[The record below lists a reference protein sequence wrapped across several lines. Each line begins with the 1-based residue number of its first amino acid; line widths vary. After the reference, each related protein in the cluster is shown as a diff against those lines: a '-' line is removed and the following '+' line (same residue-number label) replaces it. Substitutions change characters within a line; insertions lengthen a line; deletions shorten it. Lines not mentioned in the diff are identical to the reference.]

1 MVHDVFVDQMMG
13 DPYRRV
19 RGLRNSVVMGTQ
31 RRVCVRDVV
40 SCRLTSSAK
49 QRLKRVRKEISVGGM
64 SGIVEVTGLSE
75 DSIMG
80 SNWALEIPRSH
91 LRGTT
96 LAWCV
101 ATQPRKSSVQLQLNS
116 TIFNMCTVPT
126 MLVTVRNDILMFVL
140 FLFLNILQQRYQ
152 VGK

>member
-1 MVHDVFVDQMMG
+1 MG
-13 DPYRRV
+13 
-19 RGLRNSVVMGTQ
+19 
-31 RRVCVRDVV
+31 
-40 SCRLTSSAK
+40 
-49 QRLKRVRKEISVGGM
+49 
-64 SGIVEVTGLSE
+64 
-75 DSIMG
+75 
-80 SNWALEIPRSH
+80 ALEIPRGH